1 VRDRNRAIIVKGL
14 EQNMNQTMHISFIGG
29 GNMASA
35 ILCGLKNHA
44 YKMSSICVVEP
55 DAEKRAMLAE
65 QFGVQTATHIN
76 DMPSSAPQV
85 LVLAVKPQQMQAVCA
100 QLNEKLSAQLKEHLI
115 ISIAAGIRT
124 KDLGRW
130 LNGHQAVVRAMPNT
144 PAQIQVG
151 VSALYAMP
159 SVNSTQRE
167 QASSILQA
175 VGSSLWLD
183 NEEKMDAVTAISG
196 SGPAYV
202 FYLIEALQEAAVEL
216 GLSPEEAKLLALETF
231 TGASLLAKQ
240 TKADIQTLRAQ
251 VTSKGGTTE
260 QGILSLESAHIKTI
274 ILAAATAAAKKSKT
288 LGDELAA

>member
-1 VRDRNRAIIVKGL
+1 
-14 EQNMNQTMHISFIGG
+14 MHISFIGG

-55 DAEKRAMLAE
+55 DADKRAMLAE

-130 LNGHQAVVRAMPNT
+130 LNGHQAIVRAMPNT

-167 QASSILQA
+167 QANSILQA

-260 QGILSLESAHIKTI
+260 QGILSLKSAHIKTI

>member
-1 VRDRNRAIIVKGL
+1 
-14 EQNMNQTMHISFIGG
+14 MNQTMHISFIGG

-130 LNGHQAVVRAMPNT
+130 LNGHQAIVRAMPNT

>member
-1 VRDRNRAIIVKGL
+1 
-14 EQNMNQTMHISFIGG
+14 MHISFIGG

-130 LNGHQAVVRAMPNT
+130 LNGHQAIVRAMPNT

-260 QGILSLESAHIKTI
+260 QGILSLKSAHIKTI

>member
-1 VRDRNRAIIVKGL
+1 
-14 EQNMNQTMHISFIGG
+14 MNQTMHISFIGG

-55 DAEKRAMLAE
+55 DADKRAMLAE

-130 LNGHQAVVRAMPNT
+130 LNGHQAIVRAMPNT

-260 QGILSLESAHIKTI
+260 QGILSLKSAHIKTI

>member
-1 VRDRNRAIIVKGL
+1 
-14 EQNMNQTMHISFIGG
+14 MNQTMHISFIGG

-55 DAEKRAMLAE
+55 DADKRAMLAE
-65 QFGVQTATHIN
+65 QFGVQTATHIS

-130 LNGHQAVVRAMPNT
+130 LNGHQAIVRAMPNT

-231 TGASLLAKQ
+231 TGASLLAKL

>member
-1 VRDRNRAIIVKGL
+1 
-14 EQNMNQTMHISFIGG
+14 MHISFIGG

-65 QFGVQTATHIN
+65 QFGVQTATHIS

-124 KDLGRW
+124 KDIGRW
-130 LNGHQAVVRAMPNT
+130 LNGHQAIVRAMPNT

>member
-1 VRDRNRAIIVKGL
+1 MTVKRL

-35 ILCGLKNHA
+35 ILCGLKKHA
-44 YKMSSICVVEP
+44 FNMASICVMEP
-55 DAEKRAMLAE
+55 DADKRSMLAE
-65 QFGVQTATHIN
+65 QFGVQTAAHIS
-76 DMPSSAPQV
+76 DMPSSASQV

-100 QLNEKLSAQLKEHLI
+100 QLNGKLGAPLKEHLI

-124 KDLGRW
+124 TDLGRW
-130 LNGHQAVVRAMPNT
+130 LNGHQAIVRAMPNT
-144 PAQIQVG
+144 PAQIQAG

-159 SVNSTQRE
+159 SVNAAQRE

-183 NEEKMDAVTAISG
+183 NEGKMDAVTAISG

-202 FYLIEALQEAAVEL
+202 FYLIEALQDAAIEL

-240 TKADIQTLRAQ
+240 SKTDIQALRAQ

>member
-1 VRDRNRAIIVKGL
+1 
-14 EQNMNQTMHISFIGG
+14 MNQTMHISFIGG
-29 GNMASA
+29 GNMANA

-55 DAEKRAMLAE
+55 DADKRAMLAE
-65 QFGVQTATHIN
+65 QFGVQTATHIS

-124 KDLGRW
+124 KDIGRW
-130 LNGHQAVVRAMPNT
+130 LNGHQAIVRAMPNT

>member
-1 VRDRNRAIIVKGL
+1 
-14 EQNMNQTMHISFIGG
+14 MNQTMHISFIGG

-65 QFGVQTATHIN
+65 QFGVQTATHIS

-124 KDLGRW
+124 KDIGRW
-130 LNGHQAVVRAMPNT
+130 LNGHQAIVRAMPNT

>member
-55 DAEKRAMLAE
+55 DADKRAMLAE
-65 QFGVQTATHIN
+65 QFGVQTATHIS

-130 LNGHQAVVRAMPNT
+130 LNGHQAIVRAMPNT

>member
-1 VRDRNRAIIVKGL
+1 
-14 EQNMNQTMHISFIGG
+14 MNQTMHISFIGG

-55 DAEKRAMLAE
+55 DADKRAMLAE

-130 LNGHQAVVRAMPNT
+130 LNGHQAIVRAMPNT

-167 QASSILQA
+167 QANSILQA

-260 QGILSLESAHIKTI
+260 QGILSLKSAHIKTI

>member
-1 VRDRNRAIIVKGL
+1 
-14 EQNMNQTMHISFIGG
+14 MNQTMHISFIGG

>member
-1 VRDRNRAIIVKGL
+1 
-14 EQNMNQTMHISFIGG
+14 MNQTMHISFIGG

-55 DAEKRAMLAE
+55 DADKRAMLAE

-130 LNGHQAVVRAMPNT
+130 LNGHQAIVRAMPNT

-167 QASSILQA
+167 QANSILQA

>member
-1 VRDRNRAIIVKGL
+1 
-14 EQNMNQTMHISFIGG
+14 MHISFIGG

-55 DAEKRAMLAE
+55 DADKRAMLAE

>member
-1 VRDRNRAIIVKGL
+1 
-14 EQNMNQTMHISFIGG
+14 MHISFIGG

-35 ILCGLKNHA
+35 ILCGLKKHA
-44 YKMSSICVVEP
+44 FNMSTICVVEP
-55 DAEKRAMLAE
+55 DADKRAMLAE
-65 QFGVQTATHIN
+65 QFGVQTATQIS
-76 DMPSSAPQV
+76 DMPTIAPQV

-100 QLNEKLSAQLKEHLI
+100 QLNGKLGAQLNQHLI

-124 KDLGRW
+124 TELGRW
-130 LNGHQAVVRAMPNT
+130 LNGHQAIVRAMPNT
-144 PAQIQVG
+144 PAQIQAG

-159 SVNSTQRE
+159 SVNAVQRE
-167 QASSILQA
+167 QASGILQA

-183 NEEKMDAVTAISG
+183 NEGKMDAVTAISG

-202 FYLIEALQEAAVEL
+202 FYLIEALQDAGIEL
-216 GLSPEEAKLLALETF
+216 GLTPEEAKHLVLETF

-240 TKADIQTLRAQ
+240 AKADVHALRAQ

>member
-1 VRDRNRAIIVKGL
+1 MTVKRL

-35 ILCGLKNHA
+35 ILCGLKKHA
-44 YKMSSICVVEP
+44 FNMSTICVVEP
-55 DAEKRAMLAE
+55 DADKRAKLAE
-65 QFGVQTATHIN
+65 QFGVQTATQIS
-76 DMPSSAPQV
+76 DMPTIAPQV

-100 QLNEKLSAQLKEHLI
+100 QLNGKLGAQLNQHLI

-124 KDLGRW
+124 TELGRW
-130 LNGHQAVVRAMPNT
+130 LNGHQAIVRAMPNT
-144 PAQIQVG
+144 PAQIQAG

-159 SVNSTQRE
+159 SVNAVQRE
-167 QASSILQA
+167 QASGILQA

-183 NEEKMDAVTAISG
+183 NEGKMDAVTAISG

-202 FYLIEALQEAAVEL
+202 FYLIEALQDAGIEL
-216 GLSPEEAKLLALETF
+216 GLTPEEAKHLVLETF

-240 TKADIQTLRAQ
+240 AKADVHALRAQ